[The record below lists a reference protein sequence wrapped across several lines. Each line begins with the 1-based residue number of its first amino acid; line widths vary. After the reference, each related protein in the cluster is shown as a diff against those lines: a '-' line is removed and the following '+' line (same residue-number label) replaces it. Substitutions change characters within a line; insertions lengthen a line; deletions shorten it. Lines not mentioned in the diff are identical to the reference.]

1 MDFKKK
7 AITVAAF
14 LACFNASVLA
24 QNVKMHLNGVTVK
37 TAMHTLKQQSG
48 YSFVFEA
55 SAMNTNK
62 KISVNA
68 TTLNEAVKQIL
79 SGQNVSY
86 TISGKNIIVSPANN
100 KQSVQKTTRKSKKN
114 HRPRA

>member
-37 TAMHTLKQQSG
+37 TAMHTLKQQS
-48 YSFVFEA
+48 YDAERVCQADFKRTEC
-55 SAMNTNK
+55 
-62 KISVNA
+62 
-68 TTLNEAVKQIL
+68 
-79 SGQNVSY
+79 
-86 TISGKNIIVSPANN
+86 IVYD
-100 KQSVQKTTRKSKKN
+100 
-114 HRPRA
+114 